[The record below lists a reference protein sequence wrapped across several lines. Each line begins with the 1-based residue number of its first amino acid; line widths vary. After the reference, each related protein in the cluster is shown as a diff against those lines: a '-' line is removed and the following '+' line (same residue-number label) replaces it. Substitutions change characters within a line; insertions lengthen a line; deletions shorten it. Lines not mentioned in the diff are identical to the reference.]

1 MTHKLTTMNNSSRL
15 RLAVTTIL
23 LLSFLHFSCNEGK
36 DNKTETGKEPPAGTK
51 GNAENGQ
58 YLVTIAGCLDCHSQR
73 QFEFFSGP
81 IRKGTEGMGGQLF
94 DQKLFILPGTL
105 YSKNITSDTATGI
118 GNWTDAELIRAIT
131 QGISRNGDSLFP
143 LMPYDHFSKLA
154 KQDVLDIV
162 AFIRTLPPIE
172 NKVPARQLMGPIGA
186 FYASLPNT
194 LDQNQ
199 KPSPNDKVEYG
210 KYLVNMASCQTC
222 HTPLSEKGV
231 PGEPFSGGLKF
242 TTPTFTVQTAN
253 LTSDS
258 ATGLGTW
265 TEERF
270 LNKFKTYREASGY
283 VFDPKEQNSYMP
295 WSEFAKMNNDDLS
308 AIFAFLKTLPP
319 VKHLVEKYPLAK
331 K

>member
-1 MTHKLTTMNNSSRL
+1 MNNSTSL
-15 RLAVTTIL
+15 RLIAAFGL
-23 LLSFLHFSCNEGK
+23 FFSFLYFSCGNNDE
-36 DNKTETGKEPPAGTK
+36 NKKSAAPDSTSEKK
-51 GNAENGQ
+51 GNAENGE
-58 YLVTIAGCLDCHSQR
+58 YLVNIAGCLDCHSQR

-94 DQKLFILPGTL
+94 SYKTFALPGEM

-118 GNWTDAELIRAIT
+118 GNWTDAEVIRAIT
-131 QGISRNGDSLFP
+131 QGISKNGDSLFP

-154 KQDVLDIV
+154 KQDILDIV

-172 NKVPARQLMGPIGA
+172 NKVPARQLMGPISA

-194 LDQNQ
+194 IEQNK
-199 KPSPNDKVEYG
+199 KPSPGEKVEYG

-222 HTPLSEKGV
+222 HTPVNEKGV
-231 PGEPFSGGLKF
+231 PGAPFSGGFRF
-242 TTPTFTVQTAN
+242 TKPTFTVQSAN

-258 ATGLGTW
+258 ATGLGAW

-270 LNKFKTYREASGY
+270 LNKFKTYRDPSGY
-283 VFDPKEQNSYMP
+283 VFDPKDQNSYMP

-308 AIFAFLKTLPP
+308 AIFAYLKTLPP
-319 VKHLVEKYPLAK
+319 VKNLVEKYPVLK

>member
-1 MTHKLTTMNNSSRL
+1 MNSTSML
-15 RLAVTTIL
+15 RLGITCA
-23 LLSFLHFSCNEGK
+23 LLSTFIYFSCNGDK
-36 DNKTETGKEPPAGTK
+36 DNKKEIANDSSVQAKERLERG
-51 GNAENGQ
+51 E

-94 DQKLFILPGTL
+94 SHKIFVLPGEL

-143 LMPYDHFSKLA
+143 LMPYDHFSKLP
-154 KQDVLDIV
+154 KQDILDIV

-172 NKVPARQLMGPIGA
+172 NKVPERQLMGPISA
-186 FYASLPNT
+186 FYASVPNT
-194 LDQNQ
+194 IEQNT
-199 KPSPNDKVEYG
+199 KPSPSDKVEYG
-210 KYLVNMASCQTC
+210 KYLVNMASCQIC
-222 HTPLSEKGV
+222 HTPVNEKGV
-231 PGEPFSGGLKF
+231 PGEPFSGGFRF
-242 TTPTFTVQTAN
+242 TTPAFTVQSAN

-270 LNKFKTYREASGY
+270 LNKFKTYREKANY
-283 VFDPKEQNSYMP
+283 LFDPKDKNSYMP
-295 WSEFAKMNNDDLS
+295 WSEFAKLDNDDLS
-308 AIFAFLKTLPP
+308 AIFAYLKTLKP
-319 VKHLVEKYPLAK
+319 VNHLVEKYPPAGK
-331 K
+331 

>member
-1 MTHKLTTMNNSSRL
+1 MNNRSGIG
-15 RLAVTTIL
+15 LAVACIL
-23 LLSFLHFSCNEGK
+23 LFSFIYISCNGDK
-36 DNKTETGKEPPAGTK
+36 DTKKEARKESAGSTK
-51 GNAENGQ
+51 GNAENGE

-81 IRKGTEGMGGQLF
+81 IRKGTEGMGGALF
-94 DQKLFILPGTL
+94 DNKLMVMPGAV
-105 YSKNITSDTATGI
+105 YARNITSDTATGI
-118 GNWTDAELIRAIT
+118 GNWTDAEVIRAVT

-143 LMPYDHFSKLA
+143 LMPYDHFSKLE
-154 KQDVLDIV
+154 KQDLLDII

-172 NKVPARQLMGPIGA
+172 NKVPARQLMGPISA
-186 FYASLPNT
+186 FYALPPNT
-194 LDQNQ
+194 LEQNK
-199 KPSPNDKVEYG
+199 KPSPNDKAEYG

-222 HTPLSEKGV
+222 HTPVNEKGV
-231 PGEPFSGGLKF
+231 PGAPFSGGFKF
-242 TTPTFTVQTAN
+242 TTPAFTVQSAN

-308 AIFAFLKTLPP
+308 AIFTFLKTLPP